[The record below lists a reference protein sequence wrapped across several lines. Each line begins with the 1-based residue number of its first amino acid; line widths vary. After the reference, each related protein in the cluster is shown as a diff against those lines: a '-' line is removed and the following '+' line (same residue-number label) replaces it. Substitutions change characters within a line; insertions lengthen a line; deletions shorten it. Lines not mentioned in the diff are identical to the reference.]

1 MRKRGQSHL
10 LYYLIALLLLGAIA
24 LSYKAVKDV
33 GERQADAETQ
43 VLVSSLQAEILKQA
57 GREQGA
63 MSNLSLSVPGTISE
77 VCFFDSGAPSDSLK
91 NIELTQL
98 YAGDQTKLFLR
109 MKGSYLAFPLDKAA
123 FKENPLC
130 IAPVQGTL
138 NLALAS
144 TGKAALVSGGG
155 ISKCTTVMQS
165 GAPEDKVDLVF
176 LGYGYGSQEDFSR
189 DAFRFANN
197 ILLSF
202 APFSENRVKFNVY
215 RVDQAEF
222 ACSTKDYISCDQFQV
237 QLAAS
242 NCPMDYAVVLV
253 DRSALADFVR
263 PVRSSTMNGLVKIN
277 TADRPFVIAHE
288 FGHIFGLADEY
299 VDQAYFAGRFD
310 PGLYPN
316 CALAPCASWG
326 EIAGAGCYQGCSLN
340 SYFRPTET
348 SIMRDL
354 SSPDFGPV
362 STQEIERR
370 LDRYE

>member
-138 NLALAS
+138 NLALES

-189 DAFRFANN
+189 DAFRFANKVFA
-197 ILLSF
+197 IRAAARTTSHEPRATRLFWLDADVVTFEPVPLTLLDEVLPPDVALSCLDRGPYPSECGF
-202 APFSENRVKFNVY
+202 VGYNLAHPATLPFIEALASLYASDEVFKLQEWHDSYVFDWLRRKGNVPAHCIPY
-215 RVDQAEF
+215 
-222 ACSTKDYISCDQFQV
+222 
-237 QLAAS
+237 AAGQKRHPFV
-242 NCPMDYAVVLV
+242 N
-253 DRSALADFVR
+253 SAL
-263 PVRSSTMNGLVKIN
+263 
-277 TADRPFVIAHE
+277 
-288 FGHIFGLADEY
+288 
-299 VDQAYFAGRFD
+299 GRYMD
-310 PGLYPN
+310 HLKGPRKHLGKTPR
-316 CALAPCASWG
+316 G
-326 EIAGAGCYQGCSLN
+326 EVV
-340 SYFRPTET
+340 TH
-348 SIMRDL
+348 RDV
-354 SSPDFGPV
+354 GYWR
-362 STQEIERR
+362 T
-370 LDRYE
+370 